1 MSPPTLADATPRDSD
16 TSGDNS
22 SSRRR
27 VQSLLSSAKRG
38 DRQSIGE
45 LLSQYR
51 TYLTLLGAAQFR
63 QRLRPRVSPS
73 DIVQD
78 VMLRAHCHFG
88 QFRGHTEP
96 ELLAWL
102 REILLNSLARFVEQH
117 LHAAKRDIRR
127 EISLD
132 HFADSA
138 VDLPRHDLPDVSPA
152 AQRDELEQA
161 EVVGELLE
169 QLPIRLRPQKI
180 PRRHAQ
186 PIREHVGDAQNQ
198 HHRIVQTRPGST
210 GDDREG
216 RHRAIDRAQNEIAE
230 IAVPRRRLESP
241 GNGFL
246 RMLVVQV
253 G

>member
-1 MSPPTLADATPRDSD
+1 MSPPTLANPGQRAAD
-16 TSGDNS
+16 TSEGGSVD
-22 SSRRR
+22 RHR
-27 VQSLLSSAKRG
+27 VPQETCRVRVLLDQARNG

-51 TYLTLLGAAQFR
+51 SYLTLLGAAQFR

-88 QFRGHTEP
+88 QFRGTTEP

-132 HFADSA
+132 HFTDSGA
-138 VDLPRHDLPDVSPA
+138 GVQQRPIPVDDPGTRITEASDQA
-152 AQRDELEQA
+152 ALLA
-161 EVVGELLE
+161 GWLE
-169 QLPIRLRPQKI
+169 QLPAHYREVLQLRNIQGLAFDEVAARLGRS
-180 PRRHAQ
+180 A
-186 PIREHVGDAQNQ
+186 GA
-198 HHRIVQTRPGST
+198 TRMLWLRAIEKLRTLSQSSAAA
-210 GDDREG
+210 EG
-216 RHRAIDRAQNEIAE
+216 RGR
-230 IAVPRRRLESP
+230 
-241 GNGFL
+241 
-246 RMLVVQV
+246 
-253 G
+253 

>member
-1 MSPPTLADATPRDSD
+1 MSPPTLADVTPRNFD
-16 TSGDNS
+16 TSGDS
-22 SSRRR
+22 SANRRR
-27 VQSLLSSAKRG
+27 IQALLSSARRG

-88 QFRGHTEP
+88 QFRGQTEP

-127 EISLD
+127 EISLN

-152 AQRDELEQA
+152 ANRNELEQA

-169 QLPIRLRPQKI
+169 RLPLHYREVLELRNIQGLSFDEVAARLGRS
-180 PRRHAQ
+180 A
-186 PIREHVGDAQNQ
+186 GA
-198 HHRIVQTRPGST
+198 TRMLWL
-210 GDDREG
+210 
-216 RHRAIDRAQNEIAE
+216 RAIEKLRAVHRKAE
-230 IAVPRRRLESP
+230 AHES
-241 GNGFL
+241 
-246 RMLVVQV
+246 
-253 G
+253 

>member
-1 MSPPTLADATPRDSD
+1 MSTPTLADATPRESD
-16 TSGDNS
+16 TSGDSAAN
-22 SSRRR
+22 RRR
-27 VQSLLSSAKRG
+27 VQALLSSAKRG

-127 EISLD
+127 EISID
-132 HFADSA
+132 QFADSA
-138 VDLPRHDLPDVSPA
+138 AGLGQRAIPVDDPGTRIAEAGDQA
-152 AQRDELEQA
+152 ALLA
-161 EVVGELLE
+161 NLLE
-169 QLPIRLRPQKI
+169 QLPAHYREVLQLRNIQGLSFEEVAARLGRS
-180 PRRHAQ
+180 A
-186 PIREHVGDAQNQ
+186 GA
-198 HHRIVQTRPGST
+198 TRMLWL
-210 GDDREG
+210 
-216 RHRAIDRAQNEIAE
+216 RAIEKLRAVSKTERGA
-230 IAVPRRRLESP
+230 PESE
-241 GNGFL
+241 
-246 RMLVVQV
+246 
-253 G
+253 

>member
-169 QLPIRLRPQKI
+169 QLPLHYREVLELRNMQGLSFDEVAARLGRSAGATRMLRLRAIEKL
-180 PRRHAQ
+180 RA
-186 PIREHVGDAQNQ
+186 V
-198 HHRIVQTRPGST
+198 HRK
-210 GDDREG
+210 
-216 RHRAIDRAQNEIAE
+216 AE
-230 IAVPRRRLESP
+230 AHES
-241 GNGFL
+241 
-246 RMLVVQV
+246 
-253 G
+253 